1 MKRILLFYFLAFSTC
16 GVYAQNRSDT
26 KHFGLK
32 GDFSVSVLGGGM
44 QIIGVKELKIF
55 PVVNPALS
63 YHVTNRLSIV
73 ADAIFY
79 TDGPQKSESSD
90 TNFEFNRATHYGL
103 AVRCYTKRNLKC
115 GTATFQT
122 GAYLFDTDTSKP
134 VVNWVFTPGWIYPLN
149 KSEKFFLEANFDFQ
163 MNQIIRGQSFL
174 MTAKLG
180 VSFHF

>member
-1 MKRILLFYFLAFSTC
+1 MKRILFFYLLVFSVYS
-16 GVYAQNRSDT
+16 VYAQNRADA
-26 KHFGLK
+26 KHFALK
-32 GDFSVSVLGGGM
+32 GDFSVSISGGGM

-55 PVVNPALS
+55 PVMNPALG

-90 TNFEFNRATHYGL
+90 TNFEFNKAIHYGL
-103 AVRCYTKRNLKC
+103 AARYYTKRNLKC

-122 GAYLFDTDTSKP
+122 GAYLFDTDTRKP
-134 VVNWVFTPGWIYPLN
+134 VANWVFTPGWIYPLN
-149 KSEKFFLEANFDFQ
+149 KSEKIFLEANFDFQ
-163 MNQIIRGQSFL
+163 MNQIIKSQSFL

-180 VSFHF
+180 VSYHF